1 VVWAAMEVDAWVEVV
16 ALSPSALVTGSA
28 ARRAVDITTSPRTLA
43 VSDAVRAVLVQLLW
57 LTLDT
62 RLPWSNR
69 PTTAWDRAQ
78 SLALQGRA
86 LSPLLLVEPS
96 ERTQLVPLIAVLP
109 RSLSNLLATAL
120 PLLVLRTTSTRT
132 KVKATPLPS
141 SLPALET
148 CP

>member
-1 VVWAAMEVDAWVEVV
+1 MVVWAAMEVDVWVEVV

-28 ARRAVDITTSPRTLA
+28 ARRAVDITTSPRMLA

-96 ERTQLVPLIAVLP
+96 ERLEATADSTSEDLLAPTLFHRALVPQLDP
-109 RSLSNLLATAL
+109 
-120 PLLVLRTTSTRT
+120 TR
-132 KVKATPLPS
+132 
-141 SLPALET
+141 ER
-148 CP
+148 